1 MEVLVL
7 SFLKVLYLTAILF
20 CVASF
25 NLKATANET
34 NFGIDLG
41 YGFVD
46 IGADDTAQTI
56 ANLSGST
63 VTASYDTGAWFG
75 RIYGDYKISD
85 STYID
90 VGFFMTGDVS
100 ATYTLSGATA
110 TESYSANGVDIAA
123 VIKEND
129 KEGLFFKGGMHSSTI
144 DGNAN
149 VTISGTT
156 YAAQATASGIG
167 FLAGGGYDYEDG
179 SRAGISFYSNLGGDS
194 AADMWL
200 VYYGFKF

>member
-1 MEVLVL
+1 MNRITKY
-7 SFLKVLYLTAILF
+7 FYLTIIFLF
-20 CVASF
+20 LSIFCSKLVADEV
-25 NLKATANET
+25 T
-34 NFGIDLG
+34 FGVDVG
-41 YGFVD
+41 YGFLD

-75 RIYGDYKISD
+75 RIYGDYKIAD

-90 VGFFMTGDVS
+90 VGFFMTGDVT
-100 ATYTLSGATA
+100 AKYTLSGATVS
-110 TESYSANGVDIAA
+110 ESYSANGIDVSA
-123 VIKEND
+123 VLKENE
-129 KEGLFFKGGMHSSTI
+129 KEGFFVKGGIHSSTI

-156 YAAQATASGIG
+156 YAAQATASGMG
-167 FLAGGGYDYEDG
+167 FVFGAGYDGDDK
-179 SRAGISFYSNLGGDS
+179 SRAGVSLYSNLGRDA

-200 VYYGFKF
+200 FYYGFRF